1 MDLILL
7 ANHFY
12 FQFLL
17 ACDVAEA
24 VSKGVFNKGLKKIE
38 GHQSIQEI
46 LLAEY
51 LSG

>member
-24 VSKGVFNKGLKKIE
+24 VSKGVFN
-38 GHQSIQEI
+38 
-46 LLAEY
+46 
-51 LSG
+51 LSFAIFYTKNP